1 MLFYDSLIPVLV
13 SIPGIWFYL
22 GKVKDILCK
31 KRKDRLSLEFKDFI
45 NAISSLL
52 STGYSLENAIC
63 ESRKEIVSLY
73 SDSLM
78 ACEIGQMT
86 KMLLIHIP
94 VEDIFGEFALRT
106 DINDIKNFSAVLNI
120 AKKSGGDLISII
132 SSTSSSISSNI
143 EIQREIDTNLAEKR
157 HELLVMSIMPMIIM
171 VYINFSQPDFFKP
184 VYHNIV
190 GIVLMSFCLILYFFA
205 IFCAYKIVN
214 SITKG

>member
-132 SSTSSSISSNI
+132 SSTSSSISS
-143 EIQREIDTNLAEKR
+143 EK
-157 HELLVMSIMPMIIM
+157 
-171 VYINFSQPDFFKP
+171 
-184 VYHNIV
+184 
-190 GIVLMSFCLILYFFA
+190 
-205 IFCAYKIVN
+205 
-214 SITKG
+214 